1 MILPPT
7 DEDVEIRRGPNI
19 KPLPVQEPLP
29 ESYKGKV
36 LLKVG
41 DNITT
46 DHIMPAGAKILP
58 LRSNVPALSQ
68 HVFEQVDQTFAQR
81 AKEAGGGIILG
92 GQNYGQ
98 GSSREHAALCPM
110 YLGIKAVLAQS
121 FARIHKANLV
131 NFGILPLVVSPED
144 YENIAQGDELEFP
157 DLRQALSAQTGEIQ
171 AKNLTQGSTITL
183 SYELSD
189 RQVAVI
195 LAGGLLNYTKN
206 KA

>member
-1 MILPPT
+1 MN
-7 DEDVEIRRGPNI
+7 VC
-19 KPLPVQEPLP
+19 
-29 ESYKGKV
+29 
-36 LLKVG
+36 

-81 AKEAGGGIILG
+81 AIEAGGGIILG

-144 YENIAQGDELEFP
+144 YEKIAQGDELEFP